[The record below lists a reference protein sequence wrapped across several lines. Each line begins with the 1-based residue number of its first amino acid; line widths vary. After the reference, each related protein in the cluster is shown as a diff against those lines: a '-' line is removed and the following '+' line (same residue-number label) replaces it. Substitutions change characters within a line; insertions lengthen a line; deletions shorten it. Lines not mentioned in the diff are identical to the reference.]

1 MEKKIVTLDVSN
13 LWTPYISNTLGT
25 CVNKYALQTIT
36 DPDIHNIYDKALN
49 LSKNFVQKITG
60 IFQNENFPIPYGLTD
75 EDVHLNAPRLF
86 SDDFWLFYV
95 HEMTIHGLIAYSLGI
110 TTSRRPDVRQFY
122 SEAFKE
128 ATELFDTT
136 LEMMQSKG
144 LLERPPTIAL
154 PEKVEFAEKQ
164 SFIAGWF
171 GNHRPLNAIEISSL
185 YFNLQKSIMTKDLAL
200 GFRQT
205 AQSKEIRSFIQQI
218 IELAEEHISTFSSI
232 LQNDFISS
240 SISWDTHITDSQI
253 APFSDKLM
261 IYHCSFLL
269 QSAMGYYGTALSG
282 SMRRD
287 LGLKYSA
294 AIASDAKLAE
304 DAANIMIANGWLEEP
319 PHSVDRRELPE

>member
-1 MEKKIVTLDVSN
+1 
-13 LWTPYISNTLGT
+13 
-25 CVNKYALQTIT
+25 
-36 DPDIHNIYDKALN
+36 
-49 LSKNFVQKITG
+49 
-60 IFQNENFPIPYGLTD
+60 
-75 EDVHLNAPRLF
+75 
-86 SDDFWLFYV
+86 
-95 HEMTIHGLIAYSLGI
+95 
-110 TTSRRPDVRQFY
+110 
-122 SEAFKE
+122 
-128 ATELFDTT
+128 
-136 LEMMQSKG
+136 
-144 LLERPPTIAL
+144 
-154 PEKVEFAEKQ
+154 
-164 SFIAGWF
+164 
-171 GNHRPLNAIEISSL
+171 
-185 YFNLQKSIMTKDLAL
+185 MTKDLAL

-261 IYHCSFLL
+261 IYHCIFLL
-269 QSAMGYYGTALSG
+269 QSAMAYYGTALSG